1 MNRGASTRRVST
13 TRSGFTLI
21 ELLVVIA
28 IIAIL
33 IALLLP
39 AVQQA
44 REAARRT
51 QCKNNLKQLGL
62 AVHNYLD
69 AMGVFPMGNA
79 PSTNNRGGAALN
91 GNLNAS
97 YFGFSPQALMLPYL
111 DQAPLYNQLNFNL
124 DAMDPTVIN
133 GLANNVVIR
142 TKLAAFLCPT
152 DNDYLGANAA
162 GNNYVAS
169 GGTSTW
175 WNVAQA
181 DQNGMFNF
189 RRRMSMRDLTDGSSN
204 AIAFS
209 ESVKGDSNNNPNAF
223 NEFRDV
229 ARNIAQV
236 GTASV
241 KTRANVDTM
250 GAAAKAGGPTNH
262 NGQVRKDWAV
272 GTMAQALFNTLA
284 PPNWKFPDNV
294 SCNTCSAFD
303 GQGIFAARS
312 QHTGGVHTLLGD
324 GSTRFVSENIDFQTW
339 QNLGSVADGNPLG
352 DF

>member
-1 MNRGASTRRVST
+1 
-13 TRSGFTLI
+13 
-21 ELLVVIA
+21 LLVVIA

-51 QCKNNLKQLGL
+51 QCKNNLKQIGL
-62 AVHNYLD
+62 AIHNYHD
-69 AMGVFPMGNA
+69 AMSVFPMGNA
-79 PSTNNRGGAALN
+79 PSTKDRGGAALG

-124 DAMDPTVIN
+124 DAQDPTVTN
-133 GLANNVVIR
+133 GFQNNLVIR

-152 DNDYLGANAA
+152 DNDYLGTGA
-162 GNNYVAS
+162 GNNYVAC

-181 DQNGMFNF
+181 DANGVFNF

-204 AIAFS
+204 VVAFS
-209 ESVKGDSNNNPNAF
+209 ESVKGDSNSSPNNPF
-223 NEFRDV
+223 HEFRDV
-229 ARNIAQV
+229 ARGIAQV
-236 GTASV
+236 GTDSV
-241 KTRANVDTM
+241 KSRTDVDTM
-250 GAAAKAGGPTNH
+250 GANAKAGGPTNH

-272 GTMAQALFNTLA
+272 GTMAQALFNTFA

-294 SCNTCSAFD
+294 TCSGCSAFD
-303 GQGIFAARS
+303 GKGIFAARS
-312 QHTGGVHTLLGD
+312 LHTGGVHTLLGD